1 MTTEPAPTAFLLHA
15 QTPGYIT
22 NLIVRATGEPA
33 ALAAAVRREINQ
45 IDVTQAA
52 ANVKTLN
59 QYVESVLAR
68 PRLYAMLVSCFA
80 AIALVLAAI
89 GIYGLIAYTVAQRTH
104 EIGIRLALGAT
115 RSAVFARVFRQGA
128 LLVLIGLVGGIAGAV
143 ALRGLTATLLF
154 GVTAGDPVSYAIA
167 GAVLLSVALAA
178 VAIPARRASRA
189 DPIKVLRYE

>member
-1 MTTEPAPTAFLLHA
+1 
-15 QTPGYIT
+15 
-22 NLIVRATGEPA
+22 
-33 ALAAAVRREINQ
+33 
-45 IDVTQAA
+45 
-52 ANVKTLN
+52 
-59 QYVESVLAR
+59 
-68 PRLYAMLVSCFA
+68 MLVSCFA

-143 ALRGLTATLLF
+143 ALRGVTATLLF

-167 GAVLLSVALAA
+167 GVVLMSVALAA
-178 VAIPARRASRA
+178 VAIPARRASRV
-189 DPIKVLRYE
+189 DPITVLRYE

>member
-1 MTTEPAPTAFLLHA
+1 M
-15 QTPGYIT
+15 
-22 NLIVRATGEPA
+22 
-33 ALAAAVRREINQ
+33 
-45 IDVTQAA
+45 TQAA

-167 GAVLLSVALAA
+167 GAVLMSVALAA
-178 VAIPARRASRA
+178 VAIPARRASRV
-189 DPIKVLRYE
+189 DPITALRYE